1 MSAKNASDEPE
12 AGSLSDVLEDAEL
25 RMMGAIEA
33 FETKLHTVR
42 TGRASPALVE
52 HIKVKCYGGESPL
65 RSVCGIAVP
74 EPRMIMLRPYDV
86 SVIGDIEKA
95 VLSAELGLNPLNDGK
110 IIRIPI
116 PALTEER
123 RRDLQKIVE
132 REAEAARVAI
142 RNVRRDANRTIDAL
156 KKSGEAPEDDS
167 FRAKEEVQSNTD
179 KYEAE
184 VGAKADAKTQ
194 EIMEV

>member
-1 MSAKNASDEPE
+1 MCAKNASDKAE
-12 AGSLSDVLEDAEL
+12 AESLSDILEDAEL
-25 RMMGAIEA
+25 RMMGAVEA
-33 FETKLHTVR
+33 FETKLRTVR

-74 EPRMIMLRPYDV
+74 EPRLIMLRPYDV

-123 RRDLQKIVE
+123 RRDLRKIVE

-142 RNVRRDANRTIDAL
+142 RNVRRDANRSVDAL
-156 KKSGEAPEDDS
+156 KKSGEAPEDDC
-167 FRAKEEVQSNTD
+167 FRARDKVQSNTD
-179 KYEAE
+179 EYEAE
-184 VGAKADAKTQ
+184 VGAKADAKTK